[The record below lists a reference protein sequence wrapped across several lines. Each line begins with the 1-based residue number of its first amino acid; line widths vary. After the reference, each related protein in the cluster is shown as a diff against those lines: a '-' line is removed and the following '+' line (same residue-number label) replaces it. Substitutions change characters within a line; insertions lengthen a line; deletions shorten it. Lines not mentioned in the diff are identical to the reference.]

1 MAQALMSIS
10 VRTSTFPA
18 RIGVPSLPWWAVPR
32 IRLADRLDAGNAGLA
47 AVINAPA
54 GAGKSTA
61 VASWAASLPPSVG
74 VIWMKLRNGATDPE
88 AAVREQ
94 IAAAL
99 MNQGPSVVVLDD
111 LTAEPSHVLYHDLE
125 MLLSQANHQL
135 SVVLIC
141 SGSPALP
148 GYLDLGSGELMTI
161 GFQDLMMDEN
171 EVKLVLDRHRVNPT
185 EQTIRAVLEHTVG
198 WAHGVRLAAL
208 SLQRSESVE
217 AALRETDEHIRRFLD
232 NKIISRL
239 APATR
244 DMIVATSIV
253 EEVPTELAYAMAV
266 DKGELLLDSIAGHDG
281 FIDLRSDGS
290 LRCHPLIRRA
300 ALARLSRRSPSTL
313 QSTYRQAA
321 QWHADQGDPAVAIE
335 LAMKAGDWPWA
346 ARALVRSLAVPRM
359 LAGAGGDVVKHVLEV
374 KELGESEPLL
384 LAGAA
389 LAHAWFDIAE
399 SALARATSALAQAP
413 QPEMTEIV
421 SLALLNMAR
430 SRQRGEPDAGLA
442 QARHLKDLMGKLT
455 VSERAQAPELLPLI
469 DYYVAG
475 FELSRGH
482 VDTARS
488 TLQRGAGR
496 FPELS
501 VGNANYAERLARADC
516 SGQLS
521 WLDAFCGE
529 LRRAIRCAT
538 SLLTDRQADSGET
551 GVRFAHLAT
560 AWTHLERGE
569 VEQARQRLDHALS
582 TSAASREPLLAAAEM
597 LTQARLAIETG
608 EPETALRL
616 LQSTKTID
624 PPTGW
629 FADQILVLSAEA
641 WLAAG
646 EPQQAIATLTPEP
659 DLAPAEARLILARA
673 FRLIGNLRAAETMI
687 TRTPSDP
694 AAISLITQVHCWLLR
709 AGLAVEQGDHER
721 AELLVD
727 RALRAAAR
735 EQLRTTVASAGAW
748 LRSFVARD
756 PGLSAR
762 HSAFLASIAE
772 PATAA
777 VDHLRE
783 EASSYEELF
792 VVPLTVRETEVL
804 KLLAEFCSNEEIAAD
819 LFLSLNTV
827 KTHMR
832 SLFQKLSVT
841 RRADAVRRGR
851 ALGLC

>member
-1 MAQALMSIS
+1 
-10 VRTSTFPA
+10 
-18 RIGVPSLPWWAVPR
+18 
-32 IRLADRLDAGNAGLA
+32 
-47 AVINAPA
+47 
-54 GAGKSTA
+54 
-61 VASWAASLPPSVG
+61 
-74 VIWMKLRNGATDPE
+74 MKLRNGASDPE
-88 AAVREQ
+88 AVVREQ

-99 MNQGPSVVVLDD
+99 MHQGPSVVVLDD
-111 LTAEPSHVLYHDLE
+111 LTAAPCHGLHEDLE
-125 MLLSQANHQL
+125 MLLSQPNQQL

-148 GYLDLGSGELMTI
+148 SYLDLGSADLTTI

-171 EVKLVLDRHRVNPT
+171 EVKLVLDQHSVNPT
-185 EQTIRAVLEHTVG
+185 EQTIRAILEHTVG

-208 SLQRSESVE
+208 SLQRSESLE
-217 AALRETDEHIRRFLD
+217 AALRETDEQIRRFLD

-244 DMIVATSIV
+244 DMIAATSIA
-253 EEVPTELAYAMAV
+253 EEVPAELAYAMAA
-266 DKGELLLDSIAGHDG
+266 DKGELLLESMAGYDG

-290 LRCHPLIRRA
+290 FRCHPLIRRA
-300 ALARLSRRSPSTL
+300 AFARLSRRSPSTL
-313 QSTYRQAA
+313 QSAYRQAA
-321 QWHADQGDPAVAIE
+321 QWHAERGDPTVAIE
-335 LAMKAGDWPWA
+335 LAMKGGDWAWA
-346 ARALVRSLAVPRM
+346 ARALLRSLVVPRM
-359 LAGAGGDVVKHVLEV
+359 LAGAGGEVVKQVLEV

-384 LAGAA
+384 LSGAA

-399 SALARATSALAQAP
+399 SALARAQSALAQAP
-413 QPEMTEIV
+413 QAEMTEIV
-421 SLALLNMAR
+421 SLALLNMAT

-442 QARHLKDLMGKLT
+442 HARHLKEVMGKLT
-455 VSERAQAPELLPLI
+455 VSERALAPELLPLI

-482 VDTARS
+482 LATARS

-496 FPELS
+496 FPESLA
-501 VGNANYAERLARADC
+501 GNANYAEQLARADC

-521 WLDAFCGE
+521 WLDAFCGD
-529 LRRAIRCAT
+529 LRRATRCAT

-569 VEQARQRLDHALS
+569 VGQARQRLDHALS
-582 TSAASREPLLAAAEM
+582 TSSDSREPLLAAAEM
-597 LTQARLAIETG
+597 LTQARLAIDTG

-616 LQSTKTID
+616 LQSID
-624 PPTGW
+624 LPRGW

-646 EPQQAIATLTPEP
+646 EPQRAIATLTPEP
-659 DLAPAEARLILARA
+659 DLAPVEARLILARA
-673 FRLIGNLRAAETMI
+673 FRSLGDLRTAETII
-687 TRTPSDP
+687 TRVPSDP
-694 AAISLITQVHCWLLR
+694 AAISLIAQVQCWLLR

-721 AELLVD
+721 AEVLVD

-756 PGLSAR
+756 SGLSGR
-762 HSAFLASIAE
+762 HSAFLASIAV
-772 PATAA
+772 PATTA

-783 EASSYEELF
+783 EASAYDELF